1 MTVTL
6 HALVLLVGQTTYDQI
21 RIIDTIKRLLG
32 DIIFKIQHFNLHQA
46 NRWFQV
52 NYHKNSLIIY
62 MIFNPAYG
70 DPN

>member
-6 HALVLLVGQTTYDQI
+6 HALVLLVGQTTCNQI
-21 RIIDTIKRLLG
+21 RITDTMKRLLG
-32 DIIFKIQHFNLHQA
+32 DIIFKIQHFNLHQE